1 MNFAVYSK
9 DGCPYCDKIKQVM
22 DLTKLSYVVYNLNE
36 DFDRDSFYSEFGQ
49 GSTFPQVVVDGKKLG
64 GCVDT
69 INSCEKIKSQNND
82 INKSTDHI
90 DRGFELILSGGKKKR
105 PKSFR
110 LLLDKMISFFNKDIN
125 IHLDFYVDVKPK
137 K

>member
-1 MNFAVYSK
+1 M
-9 DGCPYCDKIKQVM
+9 
-22 DLTKLSYVVYNLNE
+22 L
-36 DFDRDSFYSEFGQ
+36 
-49 GSTFPQVVVDGKKLG
+49 PQS
-64 GCVDT
+64 
-69 INSCEKIKSQNND
+69 NSCEKIKSQNND

-90 DRGFELILSGGKKKR
+90 DRGFELILSGGKRKR
-105 PKSFR
+105 PKTFR

>member
-1 MNFAVYSK
+1 M
-9 DGCPYCDKIKQVM
+9 
-22 DLTKLSYVVYNLNE
+22 LTQS
-36 DFDRDSFYSEFGQ
+36 
-49 GSTFPQVVVDGKKLG
+49 
-64 GCVDT
+64 
-69 INSCEKIKSQNND
+69 NSCEKIKSQNND

-90 DRGFELILSGGKKKR
+90 DRGFEFILSGGKKKR

-125 IHLDFYVDVKPK
+125 IHLDFYVDVKSK

>member
-1 MNFAVYSK
+1 M
-9 DGCPYCDKIKQVM
+9 
-22 DLTKLSYVVYNLNE
+22 LTQS
-36 DFDRDSFYSEFGQ
+36 
-49 GSTFPQVVVDGKKLG
+49 
-64 GCVDT
+64 
-69 INSCEKIKSQNND
+69 NSCEKIKSQNND

-110 LLLDKMISFFNKDIN
+110 LLLDKMISFFNKDIS
-125 IHLDFYVDVKPK
+125 IHFDFYVDVKPK

>member
-1 MNFAVYSK
+1 M
-9 DGCPYCDKIKQVM
+9 
-22 DLTKLSYVVYNLNE
+22 LTQSNI
-36 DFDRDSFYSEFGQ
+36 S
-49 GSTFPQVVVDGKKLG
+49 
-64 GCVDT
+64 
-69 INSCEKIKSQNND
+69 EKIKSFNND
-82 INKSTDHI
+82 INKSTSHI

-125 IHLDFYVDVKPK
+125 IHFDFYVDVKPK

>member
-1 MNFAVYSK
+1 M
-9 DGCPYCDKIKQVM
+9 
-22 DLTKLSYVVYNLNE
+22 LTQS
-36 DFDRDSFYSEFGQ
+36 S
-49 GSTFPQVVVDGKKLG
+49 
-64 GCVDT
+64 
-69 INSCEKIKSQNND
+69 SCEKIESQNKD

-125 IHLDFYVDVKPK
+125 IHFDFYVDVKPK
-137 K
+137 N